1 MINYSLDI
9 RMIILK
15 EKCRSWFLEKLIL
28 FIISILSIIILFRII
43 SIFFS
48 RTKFFVIE
56 ITITTCYFGISSCF
70 VFFRMSFYTFDPRKK
85 FWNSLL
91 QMHRGCVTACLRL
104 SEKFR
109 KCLLIRWRRAR
120 DHRSRKFLTA
130 GRKNSWKIR
139 ILRLFRSVKIL
150 FSLFDSW
157 IFKFSV
163 KLKSRSLNG
172 KVPLIFIQIKASVV
186 TVSFFVK
193 TKVKKG
199 RILSSFFISK
209 RWVTVL

>member
-1 MINYSLDI
+1 MWKSSDWIAKIIFWYFFQYSFCYCD
-9 RMIILK
+9 
-15 EKCRSWFLEKLIL
+15 FLAKL
-28 FIISILSIIILFRII
+28 
-43 SIFFS
+43 S
-48 RTKFFVIE
+48 RLR
-56 ITITTCYFGISSCF
+56 CAS
-70 VFFRMSFYTFDPRKK
+70 
-85 FWNSLL
+85 
-91 QMHRGCVTACLRL
+91 LRL